1 MKNSHTSFATVPGL
15 SPGQITKSLAG
26 FFLVCLPLTLF
37 SSPAKA
43 TDSEQVIVSLG
54 GQLAAGV
61 NPGPVV
67 WGDDTIGALPVVGEH
82 SGSFSAI
89 GPLPLLNHV
98 MTNSQPSFYLEGN
111 IDDLRHLIADVQ
123 GDDSS
128 YVYIEPFGNNE
139 ARLFFAGPARMT
151 LDRSE
156 FERGRVQV
164 GTLTGAMYGPAALL
178 DFRQGAASIAQMIV
192 SSGAPQ
198 DVALRRILN
207 SGLLDNQFL
216 NADVYDGRM
225 KSLGRLELGATDQ
238 RLVLQQFQ

>member
-1 MKNSHTSFATVPGL
+1 
-15 SPGQITKSLAG
+15 
-26 FFLVCLPLTLF
+26 
-37 SSPAKA
+37 
-43 TDSEQVIVSLG
+43 
-54 GQLAAGV
+54 
-61 NPGPVV
+61 
-67 WGDDTIGALPVVGEH
+67 
-82 SGSFSAI
+82 
-89 GPLPLLNHV
+89 
-98 MTNSQPSFYLEGN
+98 MTNSQPSFYLESN

-178 DFRQGAASIAQMIV
+178 DFRQGATSIAQMIV